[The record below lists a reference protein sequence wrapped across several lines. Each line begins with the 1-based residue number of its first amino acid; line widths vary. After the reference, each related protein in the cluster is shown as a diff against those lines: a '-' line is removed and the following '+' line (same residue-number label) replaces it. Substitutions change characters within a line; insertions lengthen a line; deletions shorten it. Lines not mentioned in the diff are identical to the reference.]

1 MFSPTKLAPYASAVS
16 NLLRL
21 GDCFSENKNA
31 SQRHGEDAKQM
42 KRIGFQFRVRPDRLE
57 EYKEHHKHVW
67 PEMLDA
73 LRETGWHNYT
83 LFMRADG
90 LIFGYFETE
99 ESLIAAQAKMTAKEI
114 NTRWQEFMSPFVDSN
129 ARPDET
135 FIELEEYFHLD

>member
-1 MFSPTKLAPYASAVS
+1 MS
-16 NLLRL
+16 LRWPVIKSL
-21 GDCFSENKNA
+21 VAEVTIQKGHS
-31 SQRHGEDAKQM
+31 M
-42 KRIGFQFRVRPDRLE
+42 KRVGFQFKVRQDRLA

-67 PEMLDA
+67 PEMLEA

-83 LFMRADG
+83 LFMREDG

-99 ESLIAAQAKMTAKEI
+99 ESLATAQAKMIAKGV
-114 NTRWQEFMSPFVDSN
+114 NTRWQEFMAPFVDAN